1 MDSFRKAG
9 VSLALATGVSVPN
22 IINWVVWR
30 AQTEDMCW
38 LYADQKYV
46 VPHDSPE
53 PLSPKHSLSRCCPLV
68 GSSSSKHSKNSKY
81 SKNSKHSKYHEQRC
95 GNPAP
100 LAPKFSDFPPTHTR

>member
-1 MDSFRKAG
+1 VDSFRKAG

-46 VPHDSPE
+46 VPHDSPW
-53 PLSPKHSLSRCCPLV
+53 KTFFAWM
-68 GSSSSKHSKNSKY
+68 KN
-81 SKNSKHSKYHEQRC
+81 R
-95 GNPAP
+95 PAQH
-100 LAPKFSDFPPTHTR
+100 AHA